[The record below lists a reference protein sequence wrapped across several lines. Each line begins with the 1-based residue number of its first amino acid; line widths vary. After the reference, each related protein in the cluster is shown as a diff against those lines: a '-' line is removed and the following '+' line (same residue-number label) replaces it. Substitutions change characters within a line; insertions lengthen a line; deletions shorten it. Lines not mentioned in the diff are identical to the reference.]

1 MRSAKPGNHL
11 NSLSLIL
18 IIILIM
24 MMTIMVMIVISC
36 FYRRITTTTQFPPS
50 SARIKMED
58 LDVDLFKLLVTVG
71 FVFLTWV
78 SQILCVSNEICRFYL
93 LTSVSQATYTVSLS
107 NCSLTITYIV

>member
-78 SQILCVSNEICRFYL
+78 SQILHHVSAMRDVDF
-93 LTSVSQATYTVSLS
+93 TS
-107 NCSLTITYIV
+107 

>member
-1 MRSAKPGNHL
+1 MSAVTKP
-11 NSLSLIL
+11 SFARLIARYVFL
-18 IIILIM
+18 VILIM
-24 MMTIMVMIVISC
+24 MMMIMVMIVISC

-78 SQILCVSNEICRFYL
+78 GQILRNVSAMRYVDF
-93 LTSVSQATYTVSLS
+93 TS
-107 NCSLTITYIV
+107 

>member
-78 SQILCVSNEICRFYL
+78 SQITVHAPKFTAGQISVENQDWTAARRAL
-93 LTSVSQATYTVSLS
+93 LSKTKSCL
-107 NCSLTITYIV
+107 I